1 MGKEAYDDY
10 KRNLRDREANL
21 ACYLVLASG
30 AASSPSDEEELLHSL
45 LEGDF
50 PPMRSV
56 QSSSIHVGNLILR
69 RRADTYHCPCNSN
82 LFYLPLHRLHPSTCP
97 SFDLVASFL
106 ALISVSTTLAL

>member
-1 MGKEAYDDY
+1 PIVIYEQFKFFFDLYFLLVALSQFVPAFRTGFLITYIAPLAFVLLVTMGKEAYDDY

-30 AASSPSDEEELLHSL
+30 AASSPSNEEELLHSL

-56 QSSSIHVGNLILR
+56 QSSSIHVGNLIL
-69 RRADTYHCPCNSN
+69 
-82 LFYLPLHRLHPSTCP
+82 
-97 SFDLVASFL
+97 
-106 ALISVSTTLAL
+106 